1 MNNFS
6 IESIY
11 NWYRGSIRNPK
22 YRWWMILGTLA
33 YLFSPIDIAPD
44 FIPIVGQI
52 DDLLI
57 MTLLVSELSQWLV
70 DAFKSRQAKR
80 VYEETDN
87 AASGSKTVEVDS
99 ATVQ

>member
-11 NWYRGSIRNPK
+11 NWYRSAIRNPK

-52 DDLLI
+52 DDLLVL
-57 MTLLVSELSQWLV
+57 TLLVSELSQWLV
-70 DAFKSRQAKR
+70 DSFKSRQARK
-80 VYEETDN
+80 VSEETGY
-87 AASGSKTVEVDS
+87 ATSGSETVDVDS
-99 ATVQ
+99 APVQ